1 MNSLVTS
8 VVLSPHKRDTVDNRK
23 RPQEGNMLIAA
34 YMLVFCAVLYAAFT
48 VFRIIAF
55 CFGYIRKNVNDG
67 SIGNGRGKV
76 EEGKALG
83 IAQRG
88 ILKRIL
94 IRTLRLVKLVVIFL
108 IATPIIFLV
117 IKLIAIY

>member
-1 MNSLVTS
+1 
-8 VVLSPHKRDTVDNRK
+8 
-23 RPQEGNMLIAA
+23 MLIAA

-76 EEGKALG
+76 AEGKALG